1 MCVALLSRDR
11 EPRYSH
17 RAVQVTRGAQGV
29 RAPQVAREVRRLRL
43 GGVAQGEQQ
52 CSRGRVHREMAAEA
66 RVRLLPRELWE
77 EMEGVR
83 EAQEGQV
90 ARGEREGR
98 EG

>member
-1 MCVALLSRDR
+1 
-11 EPRYSH
+11 
-17 RAVQVTRGAQGV
+17 
-29 RAPQVAREVRRLRL
+29 
-43 GGVAQGEQQ
+43 
-52 CSRGRVHREMAAEA
+52 MAAEA